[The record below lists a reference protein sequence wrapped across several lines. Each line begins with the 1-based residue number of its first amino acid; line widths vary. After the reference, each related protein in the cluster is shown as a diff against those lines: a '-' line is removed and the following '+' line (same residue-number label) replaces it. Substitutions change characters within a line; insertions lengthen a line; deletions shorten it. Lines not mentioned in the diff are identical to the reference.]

1 MKNKWKPGFYFSNF
15 LLLIF
20 YPFFLVLPQLHIIIP
35 AVFIIITAFVGLQF
49 RGLHP
54 STILFFQMQSGVLG
68 QNLILWESMEMHGGK
83 KKKKKKADKNSK
95 SINLHIYKS

>member
-1 MKNKWKPGFYFSNF
+1 MRICETWILLSNF

-35 AVFIIITAFVGLQF
+35 AVFISIIAFVGLQF

-54 STILFFQMQSGVLG
+54 STILFLQMQSRVLG
-68 QNLILWESMEMHGGK
+68 QNLILWESTEMHGGK
-83 KKKKKKADKNSK
+83 KKIEKKKKSR
-95 SINLHIYKS
+95 